1 MSWDR
6 VINIKTPAE
15 IAIMREAGRI
25 NFTALDAARKAVRPG
40 VTTAELNAI
49 AEEVLKAHGAYS
61 PFLNYPGPTPYPASI
76 CASINEELVHGIP
89 GKRKLVEGD
98 IISMDCGTVF
108 EGFVA
113 DSAIT
118 VGVGELSPVAQKL
131 IEVTEGALEAGIA
144 KMVGGLH
151 VGDVS
156 ASIQNYVE
164 SRGYQVTRVYT
175 GHGVGRQMH
184 EGPQIPNYGEAGQG
198 MELKVGMTIA
208 LEPMV
213 LVGTQKTRVLQDDW
227 TVISVD
233 RSLTAHC
240 EHSVAITDSG
250 TVILTLP

>member
-25 NFTALDAARKAVRPG
+25 NFAALDAARQAVRPG

-49 AEEVLKAHGAYS
+49 AEEVLKEHGAYS

-76 CASINEELVHGIP
+76 CTSVNEELVHGIP
-89 GKRKLVEGD
+89 GKRKLLEGD

-118 VGVGELSPVAQKL
+118 VAVGEVSPEARNL
-131 IEVTEGALEAGIA
+131 IEVTEGALQAGIA
-144 KMVGGLH
+144 KMVAGLH

-156 ASIQNYVE
+156 AAIQQYVE
-164 SRGYQVTRVYT
+164 SRGFQVTRVYT

-184 EGPQIPNYGEAGQG
+184 EGPQLPNYGVAGTG
-198 MELKVGMTIA
+198 LELKVGMTIA

-213 LVGTQKTRVLQDDW
+213 LIGTQNTRVLRDGW
-227 TVISVD
+227 TVISVN
-233 RSLTAHC
+233 RLLTAHC
-240 EHSVAITDSG
+240 EHSVAVTEAG
-250 TVILTLP
+250 PQVLTLP

>member
-1 MSWDR
+1 MTWDR

-25 NFTALDAARKAVRPG
+25 NYAALDAAKKAVRPG
-40 VTTAELNAI
+40 VTTADLNAL
-49 AEEVLKAHGAYS
+49 AEEVIKAHGAYS

-76 CASINEELVHGIP
+76 CTSINEELVHGIP

-118 VGVGELSPVAQKL
+118 VGVGELGPVAKKL

-144 KMVGGLH
+144 KMVAGLYI
-151 VGDVS
+151 GDIS
-156 ASIQNYVE
+156 ACIQEYVE
-164 SRGYQVTRVYT
+164 SRGYNVTRVYT

-184 EGPQIPNYGEAGQG
+184 EGPQVPNYGEPGTG
-198 MELKVGMTIA
+198 LLIKTGMTIA

-213 LVGTQKTRVLQDDW
+213 LIGTQNTRVLRDGW
-227 TVISVD
+227 TVISTD
-233 RSLTAHC
+233 RSLTAHS
-240 EHSVAITDSG
+240 EHSVAVTESG
-250 TVILTLP
+250 PLVLTLP

>member
-1 MSWDR
+1 
-6 VINIKTPAE
+6 
-15 IAIMREAGRI
+15 
-25 NFTALDAARKAVRPG
+25 
-40 VTTAELNAI
+40 
-49 AEEVLKAHGAYS
+49 
-61 PFLNYPGPTPYPASI
+61 
-76 CASINEELVHGIP
+76 LVHGIP
-89 GKRKLVEGD
+89 GKRKLVVGD

-118 VGVGELSPVAQKL
+118 VGVGEVTPTTQKL
-131 IEVTEGALEAGIA
+131 IDVTEGALKAGIA
-144 KMVGGLH
+144 QMVAGLH
-151 VGDVS
+151 TGDVS
-156 ASIQNYVE
+156 ASIQHYVE

-184 EGPQIPNYGEAGQG
+184 EGPQLPNYGEAGKG

-213 LVGTQKTRVLQDDW
+213 LVGTQNTRVLQDGW

-240 EHSVAITDSG
+240 EHSVAVTESG
-250 TVILTLP
+250 PVVLTIP